1 MADITGIGSVL
12 DFGGKLIDRLWPDP
26 AQRAAAQQKL
36 AELHESGNLAALAAE
51 TGLAQGQL
59 DINKV
64 EAASPNMFIAGW
76 RPAVGW
82 VGVVS
87 LALVYWPRAIV
98 LCVVWCLQAYGALK
112 TGGPLPVYPDLGLT
126 DIIGLLASL
135 LGMGG
140 LRSIEKIRNA
150 EGNR

>member
-12 DFGGKLIDRLWPDP
+12 DFGGKLIERLWPDP
-26 AQRAAAQQKL
+26 KQKAEAQQKL

-51 TGLAQGQL
+51 TGLAQAQL

-64 EAASPNMFIAGW
+64 EAASPKMFIAGW

-82 VGVVS
+82 VGVIS

-98 LCVVWCLQAYGALK
+98 LCVVWCIQAYGVLK
-112 TGGPLPVYPDLGLT
+112 GGGAIPPYPDLGLT
-126 DIIGLLASL
+126 DILGLLASL

-140 LRSIEKIRNA
+140 LRTAEKIKNA